1 MVRQKKILSLIRF
14 EEPSSSIR
22 TENFAFFT
30 EYREKNILDI
40 FLAWY
45 LSGAPY
51 TQQEI
56 ASLFLTQNIT

>member
-40 FLAWY
+40 FLA
-45 LSGAPY
+45 
-51 TQQEI
+51 
-56 ASLFLTQNIT
+56 